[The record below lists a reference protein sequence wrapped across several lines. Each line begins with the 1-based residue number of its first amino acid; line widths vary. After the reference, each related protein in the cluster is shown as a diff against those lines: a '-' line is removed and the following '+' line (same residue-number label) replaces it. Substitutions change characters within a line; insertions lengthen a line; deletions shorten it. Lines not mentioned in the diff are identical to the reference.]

1 MKKTTLPN
9 WERRGGAVK
18 KTKDYKGLNYA
29 R

>member
-1 MKKTTLPN
+1 MKKITLSK
-9 WERRGGAVK
+9 WDRRGGAVK